1 MGTAVAKH
9 RETTLLREVTLRG
22 EGPFLATWAKR
33 KKILLKKRP
42 HWGKQIN
49 ISKRNTQAAPTPN
62 PRQCRAVPVGPAL
75 HSRGSWDQA
84 KAGYAE
90 EFDQLMPLD
99 SSDKGWNLQTGLG
112 VLTSSKVWN

>member
-1 MGTAVAKH
+1 MLAQLEGQQSLVEAPRAPSLKTAQGHQRQGRGRTSEDASLSRGSALGTAIAKH

-42 HWGKQIN
+42 HWEKQIN

-62 PRQCRAVPVGPAL
+62 PRQC
-75 HSRGSWDQA
+75 
-84 KAGYAE
+84 
-90 EFDQLMPLD
+90 
-99 SSDKGWNLQTGLG
+99 
-112 VLTSSKVWN
+112 